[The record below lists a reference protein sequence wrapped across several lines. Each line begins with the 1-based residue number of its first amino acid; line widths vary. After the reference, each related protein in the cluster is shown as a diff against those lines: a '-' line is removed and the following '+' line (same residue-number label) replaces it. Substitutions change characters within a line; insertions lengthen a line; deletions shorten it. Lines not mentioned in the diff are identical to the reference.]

1 MQYIISKR
9 EKRMQGNLPFQLWR
23 LARLSIRFTKLT
35 RLGRNPHPAAPPP
48 RRT

>member
-23 LARLSIRFTKLT
+23 LGKLSIRFMKLT
-35 RLGRNPHPAAPPP
+35 RLGHSAP